1 MSSDDP
7 YLELIDKQ
15 WHNIAMLYESF
26 KDKKPII
33 EYDVTH
39 VKNLF
44 LYRGRIYPSVKPKN
58 KKADEKTI

>member
-15 WHNIAMLYESF
+15 WHNIAMVYEKF

-39 VKNLF
+39 E
-44 LYRGRIYPSVKPKN
+44 RIYS
-58 KKADEKTI
+58 